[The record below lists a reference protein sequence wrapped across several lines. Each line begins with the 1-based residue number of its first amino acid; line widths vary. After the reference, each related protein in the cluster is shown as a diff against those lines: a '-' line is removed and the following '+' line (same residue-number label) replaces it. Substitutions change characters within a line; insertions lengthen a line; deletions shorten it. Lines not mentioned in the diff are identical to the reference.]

1 MSREFNHDIMSE
13 IIRRWSPR
21 AFDSSKK
28 PEREEIL
35 SLIEA
40 ARFSPSCFNEQPWRY
55 LIADEG
61 EDLDKLR
68 SVLTD
73 SNRIWAGKAP
83 VLIMV
88 LSKKTFDLNGD
99 DNYWNMFDAGC
110 SWGFL
115 SLEATRR
122 GMITHAMGGL
132 DKTKAMEIFN
142 ISKELIPIAV
152 IAVGYYGDKED
163 LPEDL
168 KEREHPGDRKS
179 IDEILL

>member
-1 MSREFNHDIMSE
+1 MSREYNYEIMPE
-13 IIRRWSPR
+13 IKNRWSPR
-21 AFDSSKK
+21 AFDSSQRPDK
-28 PEREEIL
+28 EEIL
-35 SLIEA
+35 SIIEA

-61 EDLDKLR
+61 ERLEKMR

-83 VLIMV
+83 VLILV
-88 LSKKTFDLNGD
+88 LSKKTFDLNGN

-122 GMITHAMGGL
+122 GMITHAMGGF
-132 DKTKAMEIFN
+132 DREKVMNFFD
-142 ISKELIPIAV
+142 ISDDYNPIAV
-152 IAVGYYGDKED
+152 IAVGYYGKKED
-163 LPEDL
+163 LSDDL
-168 KEREHPGDRKS
+168 LEREHPEKRKEVN
-179 IDEILL
+179 DILI